1 MSHNCILAHSI
12 AKETGQ
18 PTYQGK
24 PCRFGHSGKRY
35 TADRFCV
42 QCRLEGRSAAKRDS
56 RPEHPEGPL
65 AKAQG
70 AWIDIQ
76 RQHAPRP
83 AHKLWGLFLDSI
95 RDDPEVYEAAMA
107 NMDFPRPPRPKEQRG
122 FQDALTEWARR
133 HGVFELEAK
142 MRTALHA
149 GRTAE
154 ASRMRADAMDLMRK
168 GAAQVSRML
177 AGCSS

>member
-1 MSHNCILAHSI
+1 
-12 AKETGQ
+12 
-18 PTYQGK
+18 
-24 PCRFGHSGKRY
+24 
-35 TADRFCV
+35 
-42 QCRLEGRSAAKRDS
+42 
-56 RPEHPEGPL
+56 
-65 AKAQG
+65 
-70 AWIDIQ
+70 
-76 RQHAPRP
+76 
-83 AHKLWGLFLDSI
+83 
-95 RDDPEVYEAAMA
+95 MA